1 MNKPPPNWRPHSRC
15 LERGGRYIRSGRQQ
29 MIKFRNLIRFAL
41 RVGDDDLPAFAR
53 PDSSLGDDD
62 KSTGSFDFYCLVV
75 AFCDHL
81 VSQLGT
87 SHASM
92 MHRTMPVGF
101 DRNSLRT

>member
-1 MNKPPPNWRPHSRC
+1 
-15 LERGGRYIRSGRQQ
+15 
-29 MIKFRNLIRFAL
+29 MIKVRNLIRFAL

-62 KSTGSFDFYCLVV
+62 KSTGSFDFYGLVV

-87 SHASM
+87 SHAPM
-92 MHRTMPVGF
+92 MRRTMPVGF